1 MDYVY
6 NHPDHRSTQ
15 FYSGQLFILFITNKN
30 CVQDAEKTFKKCFFN
45 SWKNSVWCMQG
56 YPGTKLTMIDAMMGQ
71 LITLFGMGVLFIS
84 QHLEVSK

>member
-1 MDYVY
+1 M
-6 NHPDHRSTQ
+6 
-15 FYSGQLFILFITNKN
+15 
-30 CVQDAEKTFKKCFFN
+30 KKL
-45 SWKNSVWCMQG
+45 SVWCIQG